1 MAMEIELGS
10 LASRAVRKLTTP
22 GGVKRIATSVGQI
35 QRNNNGGI
43 IGWLIGGA
51 LKFGGFLLSGIWN
64 LVAGGIS
71 WTLSQLWTWAIQT
84 FHFVWYFDWNAS
96 DESIDQT
103 IEAQYQALLTQ
114 AGGALGSMVGWLI
127 GGVIPGLVVMVFNE
141 PLGVKILNDV
151 GEEALEEIAP
161 VVGGL
166 IRSTIRA
173 ATRHVLLATYKRAR
187 NYLLGKN
194 PLYAKSDDQIDEE
207 FAAKVDSGELSVEQ
221 ANEAIEKAKRVR
233 DSAKEGFQ
241 RKPWSF
247 QKKFEEWRE
256 DNLPSW
262 LQEPAEEFVEE
273 MSEGIIEAG
282 YVVANRLD
290 AEFAEQALTA
300 PAINGSQRI
309 VRIDFNRNVSPSPQ
323 T

>member
-35 QRNNNGGI
+35 QKDSDGGI
-43 IGWLIGGA
+43 LGWLIGGA

-103 IEAQYQALLTQ
+103 IQAQYQALLTQ
-114 AGGALGSMVGWLI
+114 AGGTLGAMVGWLI
-127 GGVIPGLVVMVFNE
+127 GGVIPGAFILVFNE
-141 PLGVKILNDV
+141 PLGVKVLNDV
-151 GEEALEEIAP
+151 GEEALEELAP
-161 VVGGL
+161 LVGDL

-173 ATRHVLLATYKRAR
+173 TTRHLLLSTYKRAR

-194 PLYAKSDDQIDEE
+194 PLYAQTDDQIDETY
-207 FAAKVDSGELSVEQ
+207 AAKVDAGEMTIEQ
-221 ANEAIEKAKRVR
+221 ANEAIQKTKRVR
-233 DSAKEGFQ
+233 DAAKEGFQ
-241 RKPWSF
+241 RKPWTF

-256 DNLPSW
+256 SSLPSW
-262 LQEPAEEFVEE
+262 LQEPAEEFIEE

-290 AEFAEQALTA
+290 AEFAQQSITA

-309 VRIDFNRNVSPSPQ
+309 VKIDFNRNVSPASQ